1 MNKKIIL
8 AFGIS
13 VFLGIG
19 YLAYRKSAFGR
30 SLKSKAIIKRI
41 TDNQAERNIKWKF
54 PEQLL
59 ADCEA
64 NLKQFNYQQLELIE
78 DYVMDKLKRKD
89 VETLEKHKELL
100 LKHGVDWT
108 KDIPHLEDM
117 LFNTGFLSNGYT
129 KSKISQ

>member
-1 MNKKIIL
+1 MNKKIII

-30 SLKSKAIIKRI
+30 TLKSKAIIKKI
-41 TDNQAERNIKWKF
+41 TDSQTERNIKWKF

-64 NLKQFNYQQLELIE
+64 NLKQLNYQQLELIE
-78 DYVMDKLKRKD
+78 EYVIDKLNRKD
-89 VETLEKHKELL
+89 AATIDKHKELL
-100 LKHGVDWT
+100 EKQGVDWT

-117 LFNTGFLSNGYT
+117 LFNTGFLSDKYV
-129 KSKISQ
+129 KSKINQ